1 MSDELQNQNQ
11 SEIFSSE
18 PEEMSLIDKLIGVLV
33 EPSRVFEYI
42 KVKGSKTVDWLIPIL
57 LLIVFTILSSWTIM
71 QNPEIKADLDAKQR
85 AAIEE
90 NLDKAV
96 KEGKITQQQKE
107 EQLEQI
113 EKFTGGPA
121 MQIIQYISI
130 AVFMFVFLFVL
141 SGVYFFIWTF
151 LLKGQGKFSDAV
163 SVYGLSTV
171 ISLIEVI
178 LVAIVSLLMAK
189 LINGISVAAFLD
201 VEKGTTLSY
210 ALSKINPFTFW
221 WLYVIGVGLSKV
233 FVVPKGKSLITIFA
247 LWFVYVVIAKFIP
260 FLSFGA

>member
-1 MSDELQNQNQ
+1 MSEQLQNQMELSDNQ
-11 SEIFSSE
+11 SV
-18 PEEMSLIDKLIGVLV
+18 PMSFFDKFIGVLV
-33 EPSRVFEYI
+33 EPGKVFENV
-42 KVKGSKTVDWLIPIL
+42 KVHGRKTVDWLVPIL

-71 QNPEIKADLDAKQR
+71 RNPEIKADLDAKQR
-85 AAIEE
+85 TAIEE

-96 KEGKITQQQKE
+96 KEGKMTQQQKE

-113 EKFTGGPA
+113 EKFTSGPA

-151 LLKGQGKFSDAV
+151 LLKGQGKFSDAL

-178 LVAIVSLLMAK
+178 LVAIVSLLMVK

-210 ALSKINPFTFW
+210 ILSKVNPFTFW
-221 WLYVIGVGLSKV
+221 WLYVLGVGLSKV

-247 LWFVYVVIAKFIP
+247 LWLVYVVIARFIP
-260 FLSFGA
+260 FLSFGT